1 MGISYTKLT
10 RYVQNPARA
19 YAYYELND
27 KSAYDFE
34 VTTPMLYGTLVHKM
48 LAGQLK
54 DWEPTDIERKLLFKY
69 GDKNRGLKTALT
81 SFTETVIKVM
91 LVINKLY
98 EHLDITFDE
107 KNIQRELEFNGL
119 FHGFVDF
126 IDHEN
131 KIIIDYKI
139 VDDRTDFNKAWNNRE
154 SRYDTW
160 IHSTMYDYQAFIYQS
175 AFEGY
180 THYIVAV
187 TRNGIR
193 SRVIDMGGVLYDNVL
208 IDSINETMNDIAD
221 YKSGV
226 KKPIVADDGS
236 SWSEEH
242 KPFELEVF

>member
-48 LAGQLK
+48 LADQLK

-69 GDKNRGLKTALT
+69 GDENRGLKTALVN
-81 SFTETVIKVM
+81 FTETGKKVM
-91 LVINKLY
+91 VVIHQLY
-98 EHLDITFDE
+98 DHLDVVFDE
-107 KNIQRELEFNGL
+107 KNIERELEFNGL

-160 IHSTMYDYQAFIYQS
+160 VHSTMYDYQAFIYQS
-175 AFEGY
+175 DFEGY

-193 SRVIDMGGVLYDNVL
+193 SRVIDMGGVLYDNALV
-208 IDSINETMNDIAD
+208 DSINDTMNDMED
-221 YKSGV
+221 YKNHV
-226 KKPIVADDGS
+226 KNPIITDDGS
-236 SWSEEH
+236 NWSEKH